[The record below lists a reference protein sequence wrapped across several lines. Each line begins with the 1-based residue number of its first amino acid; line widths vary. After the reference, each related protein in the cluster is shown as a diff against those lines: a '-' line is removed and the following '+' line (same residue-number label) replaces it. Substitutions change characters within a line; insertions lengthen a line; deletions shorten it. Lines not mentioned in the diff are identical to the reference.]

1 MRKFLSWFYPHPESA
16 LNIHWQLTQ
25 LSLVLLPFN
34 TFVGAVLMF
43 LNSCALWAKYANQFV
58 QSLLHQL
65 LLILGAWMVIIALF
79 ADRKDFSLLGLFN
92 FLPFFIAFI
101 AQSHLFRSVQQ
112 LRQLAWILVVPS
124 VPISMLA
131 IGQMFFGWGFHL
143 KLLSFGGDGILL
155 DLLLKSGGMPAGRAS
170 SLFYYATILASYLV
184 ITFTVSFGLWAD
196 AIATRKT
203 ARQKI
208 SFPLVLKLPLIVQTI
223 LSNPWTRCTLLG
235 LAVGLNFTAL
245 FLTQSRNAWAI
256 ALAVVFIFS
265 IGLGWRK
272 LSGLLISGLG
282 IVTAAAYGIP
292 PLSDWARTIV
302 PRMIWARVNDDLFLD
317 RPIASLRLTQ
327 WKFAISLIEKRPW
340 TGWGL
345 RNFSA
350 LYEAS
355 TGFFIGHPHNL
366 PLMLSCEMGIPAT
379 LLFYGLVGTVMV
391 SSIIHSHQSKL
402 SSHDRAIHL
411 TILLAFLCCTVFS
424 LFDIPIFDARIN
436 LFGWIL
442 LAALWGFAS
451 APLKHRTRRAMPLQ
465 MLEPVSGRDMA
476 MPCPKPN
483 GTIPNTPDSGQ
494 TRSSY

>member
-16 LNIHWQLTQ
+16 LTIHWRLTQ
-25 LSLVLLPFN
+25 LSLLLLPFN
-34 TFVGAVLMF
+34 TLFGAVVMF

-58 QSLLHQL
+58 QSLLHQF

-79 ADRKDFSLLGLFN
+79 AERKDFSLLGLFN

-101 AQSHLFRSVQQ
+101 AQSYLFRSVQQ

-124 VPISMLA
+124 VPISVLA
-131 IGQMFFGWGFHL
+131 IGQMFFGWGFHF

-155 DLLLKSGGMPAGRAS
+155 DLLLKSGGVPAGRAS
-170 SLFYYATILASYLV
+170 SLFYYATVLASYLV
-184 ITFTVSFGLWAD
+184 ITFTVSVGLWAD
-196 AIATRKT
+196 AIANRKT
-203 ARQKI
+203 ARQDAP
-208 SFPLVLKLPLIVQTI
+208 FPLFLKLPAMVQT
-223 LSNPWTRCTLLG
+223 TLRHPLTQCSFLG
-235 LAVGLNFTAL
+235 LSVGLNFTAL
-245 FLTQSRNAWAI
+245 FLTESRSAWAI
-256 ALAVVFIFS
+256 ALGVVFIFS

-272 LSGLLISGLG
+272 VSGLLFSLLG
-282 IVTAAAYGIP
+282 IVTAAAYGVP
-292 PLSDWARTIV
+292 PLSDWARTVV

-350 LYEAS
+350 LYETA
-355 TGFFIGHPHNL
+355 TGFVIGHPHNL
-366 PLMLSCEMGIPAT
+366 LLMLSCEMGIPAT
-379 LLFYGLVGTVMV
+379 LLFYGLVGTVIG
-391 SSIIHSHQSKL
+391 SSIVHGYQSNL
-402 SSHDRAIHL
+402 SNHDRVIHL
-411 TILLAFLCCTVFS
+411 TVLLAFLCCTAFS

-451 APLKHRTRRAMPLQ
+451 APLDYQIPT
-465 MLEPVSGRDMA
+465 
-476 MPCPKPN
+476 KPYLN
-483 GTIPNTPDSGQ
+483 KAGK
-494 TRSSY
+494 

>member
-1 MRKFLSWFYPHPESA
+1 MRKLLSSFYPHPESA
-16 LNIHWQLTQ
+16 LSIHWRLTQ
-25 LSLVLLPFN
+25 LSLLLLPFN
-34 TFVGAVLMF
+34 TLFGAVLMF

-124 VPISMLA
+124 VPISVLA
-131 IGQMFFGWGFHL
+131 IGQMFFGWGFHF

-155 DLLLKSGGMPAGRAS
+155 NLLLTSGGMPAGRAS

-184 ITFTVSFGLWAD
+184 ITFTVSFGLWTD

-203 ARQKI
+203 ARQDAP
-208 SFPLVLKLPLIVQTI
+208 FPLFLKLPTMVQTI
-223 LSNPWTRCTLLG
+223 LRHPLTQCSFLG
-235 LAVGLNFTAL
+235 LSVGLNFTAL

-256 ALAVVFIFS
+256 ALGIVFIFS

-272 LSGLLISGLG
+272 VSGLLFSLLG
-282 IVTAAAYGIP
+282 IVTAAAYGMP
-292 PLSDWARTIV
+292 PLSDWARTVV

-350 LYEAS
+350 LYERS
-355 TGFFIGHPHNL
+355 TGFFIGHTHNL
-366 PLMLSCEMGIPAT
+366 SLMLSCEMGIPAT
-379 LLFYGLVGTVMV
+379 LLFYGLVGTVIGT
-391 SSIIHSHQSKL
+391 SIVHGHQSNL
-402 SSHDRAIHL
+402 SNHDRAIHL
-411 TILLAFLCCTVFS
+411 TVLLAFLCCTAFS

-436 LFGWIL
+436 LFGWML

-451 APLKHRTRRAMPLQ
+451 TPLDHQTQ
-465 MLEPVSGRDMA
+465 IEPDLNKVVE
-476 MPCPKPN
+476 
-483 GTIPNTPDSGQ
+483 
-494 TRSSY
+494 